1 MMLNGGFELL
11 DILGTALPER
21 GLGLSITLF
30 PLLGCCIYLDLRF
43 SNQNSSAAR
52 MIFDLPVSA
61 RPSFSAPGHVL
72 V

>member
-21 GLGLSITLF
+21 RLGLSITLF
-30 PLLGCCIYLDLRF
+30 PLLGCCIYLDLTF

-52 MIFDLPVSA
+52 MILDLPVSA